1 MPYVLLSVIFSFA
14 VSPLFVFIC
23 LSLQGASQS
32 AADDGIRGL
41 EATKEFQTPANPQP
55 PPPPPTH
62 THTHTHTLSGFFLIL
77 QHTLAEVAM
86 NPQCACFVFV
96 SRNSSADALCSNPA
110 VHAQPLNILPRT
122 EGAVHFGCKWTNYSD
137 RMGLCRADNLVSHL
151 EVRAGT
157 VSVTVI
163 TAGQINP
170 YSSACA
176 VLVTGLMN
184 PQPSF
189 KQRGK
194 EETNERVGVGLQWRK
209 AV

>member
-1 MPYVLLSVIFSFA
+1 MFCFLSF
-14 VSPLFVFIC
+14 SPLLFPLCLFSSVF
-23 LSLQGASQS
+23 LSREHHNQQRMMGY
-32 AADDGIRGL
+32 
-41 EATKEFQTPANPQP
+41 EALKQLKHFKHLPTPP
-55 PPPPPTH
+55 H
-62 THTHTHTLSGFFLIL
+62 THTHTHTLSSFFLIL

-110 VHAQPLNILPRT
+110 VHSQPLNILPRT

-151 EVRAGT
+151 VVRAGT

-194 EETNERVGVGLQWRK
+194 EETNERVGVRLQWRK